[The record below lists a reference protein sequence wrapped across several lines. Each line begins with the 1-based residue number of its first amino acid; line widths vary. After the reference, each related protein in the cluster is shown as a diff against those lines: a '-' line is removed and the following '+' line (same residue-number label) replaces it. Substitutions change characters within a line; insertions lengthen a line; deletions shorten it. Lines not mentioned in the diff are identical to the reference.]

1 MPRQRNLRSALDDE
15 ELVFVTDTEDSSSD
29 ADLCNRC
36 GCRAGCHEDGLLCKV
51 ELGGCGKCDK
61 LKEG

>member
-1 MPRQRNLRSALDDE
+1 MPRRRFSFALDDE
-15 ELVFVTDTEDSSSD
+15 DMALIADTEDSSSD
-29 ADLCNRC
+29 ADLCGRC
-36 GCRAGCHEDGLLCKV
+36 GCRAGCHEDGLLCKT